1 MPKPAVAIFVKTP
14 GLSPVKTRLASER
27 GADWAEEFHRRASA
41 TVAAVVHGTEDV
53 LTPYWAVAEDAAL
66 EHPAWR
72 QFPTTWQG
80 DGGLG
85 IRMHRIYARLQQDH
99 GRALLIGADTPQITS
114 GLLRHALDA
123 LEQPETPF
131 VIGPARDGGFWLFGG
146 RLPLPSSIWT
156 SVRYSWPNTALQ
168 LMRKIAPLG
177 GMARLATQVDADT
190 IEDLAFVQAALAI
203 LPEPVPA
210 QRELCT
216 WLKTVN
222 LTTVPSE
229 DAEQ

>member
-14 GLSPVKTRLASER
+14 SLSPVKTRLASDL
-27 GADWAEEFHRRASA
+27 GTGWAEEFHRRAAA
-41 TVAAVVHGTEDV
+41 TVAAVVRSTEVV
-53 LTPYWAVAEDAAL
+53 LAPYWAVAEHAAL
-66 EHPAWR
+66 EHPAWSG
-72 QFPTTWQG
+72 FPTLWQG
-80 DGGLG
+80 GGGLG

-99 GRALLIGADTPQITS
+99 GRVLLLGADTPQITS
-114 GLLRHALDA
+114 KLLRQALDA
-123 LEQPETPF
+123 LEQAETPF

-146 RLPLPSSIWT
+146 RLPLPTPTWT

-177 GMARLATQVDADT
+177 GMARLETQVDADT
-190 IEDLAFVQAALAI
+190 IEDLAFVRAALAI
-203 LPEPVPA
+203 LPEPVSA

-216 WLKTVN
+216 WLEAVN

-229 DAEQ
+229 DAEP